1 MTLPSGAARSAQAV
15 VAGFGLFTAGYYAL
29 FQMGA
34 PVWLADAALL
44 LPAGAALLLTVRR
57 ARASDRGRPGLFW
70 KLIAA
75 GLGLW
80 LLGSAA
86 WVGAELLGFT
96 SPGGRRPVAGAVT
109 AFYSWTFLGFLLPIV
124 AAVALRP
131 RLRGVRRD
139 ALAWVDASLLAGAV
153 SFVFVR
159 LVFVPVFEGSA
170 LRWRI
175 VLGLLSYVVAVWS
188 ALLWRSAE
196 EDPEWRRA
204 FGYLALFALSYGGL
218 DSLASG
224 FDYNLL
230 PPGGPA
236 DLAFILP
243 FLFLALATLPARPG
257 GGPLATS
264 PLVVLLA
271 GAGPPVFDLAL
282 RVLLPPLGLAHPPRP
297 ILLVVTCALLALG
310 CALRLRLEDRAEER
324 RAREERARAEES
336 RRGVRLQT
344 LAAISASA
352 MEELE
357 QASRE
362 LVRRAEA
369 AAADLEE
376 KGERALEQ
384 AQRAHGIVREMS
396 AAFRLSSRPPHQDV
410 DLAAVLESAVRIA
423 LDEGVALHVRL
434 EGTAR
439 VPRVLGD
446 AVALEASFLH
456 LIRNAAQASPGGVL
470 GILAEADEHQVLI
483 RFEDDGPGVPAEIRS
498 RIFDPFFTTRRVGEG
513 LGLGLTLVHFVA
525 RDHGGSIVLEP
536 SAPGATTFVLRLPL
550 RAPRTAEAEGRWPMS
565 AAVLA
570 SAGAATLLAL
580 LPAGTGQIM
589 AASLALQ
596 VGSALAA
603 AAALLYAAWRSSGP
617 VRVFWAVLAGAP
629 GIWAAVRFLRVM
641 EGAPSHAPVDS
652 VWHFAGYALAD
663 LVWAAALLIRPD
675 RTKPSRASVAG
686 LLTRMS
692 AFCLFAHA
700 YVYLVVF
707 PSPFAELD
715 GALAVKTALLRG
727 LARLALASWAFL
739 LSWRTLSADWQG
751 TYSRLGLCLAAA
763 GVGQSLAGM
772 ARLEAG
778 YQVGALTDLGWIV
791 PALLLAAVA
800 VGEGRRRA
808 EAIPPA
814 AEAEEP
820 SWDAAVLLGLLVLP
834 ALEVLTG
841 PTPHAALHALRHSAT
856 LATLAVVGTMLA
868 VREVMRPRERWFRP
882 ATGRLPGTG
891 TTSSSRL
898 LRLVGTALFELS
910 GHLSGITALARLLT
924 AQSDVSTRVR
934 SDAARIRERADAATR
949 ISRNLIAA
957 LAGEG
962 ATPELASPNRLVDEV
977 IAQRRAD
984 LAHESIRLEAELSPE
999 VPLTWLQ
1006 MPALRQ
1012 VLLSCVDN
1020 AAVAIRSTG
1029 RPGLIELATAVEA
1042 NHVVIR
1048 IRDDG
1053 PGLPKAA
1060 LRLLVEGAGDRRAS
1074 ADLGLTLGY
1083 EIVSQHGGTLTG
1095 RNRARGGAEITVRL
1109 PVVSAAAVRDRLAA
1123 SAR

>member
-1 MTLPSGAARSAQAV
+1 MTSPSGEARSAQAL
-15 VAGFGLFTAGYYAL
+15 VAGFALFTAGYYAL
-29 FQMGA
+29 FQLGA
-34 PVWLADAALL
+34 PVWLADFALL
-44 LPAGAALLLTVRR
+44 LPAGVTLVLTLRR
-57 ARASDRGRPGLFW
+57 ARGTSGRPGWFW
-70 KLIAA
+70 RLIAA

-80 LLGSAA
+80 LLGSAGWA
-86 WVGAELLGFT
+86 GAELLGFT
-96 SPGGRRPVAGAVT
+96 PRGGPRPVAGAVT
-109 AFYSWTFLGFLLPIV
+109 AFYSWVFLGFLLPIV

-159 LVFVPVFEGSA
+159 LVFAPVFEGSA

-175 VLGLLSYVVAVWS
+175 VLGLLSYVIAVWS
-188 ALLWRSAE
+188 ALIWRSAE
-196 EDPEWRRA
+196 DDPEWRRA

-224 FDYNLL
+224 YDYNLL

-236 DLAFILP
+236 DLAWILP

-271 GAGPPVFDLAL
+271 GAGPPLFDLAL
-282 RVLLPPLGLAHPPRP
+282 RVLLPPLGLQHPPRP
-297 ILLVVTCALLALG
+297 ILLVATCALLALG
-310 CALRLRLEDRAEER
+310 CALRLRLEDRAEEG

-344 LAAISASA
+344 LAAISATA

-357 QASRE
+357 QAARE

-384 AQRAHGIVREMS
+384 AQRAQGIVREMS
-396 AAFRLSSRPPHQDV
+396 AAFRLSSRPPHVEV
-410 DLAAVLESAVRIA
+410 DLAAVLESAVQAA

-439 VPRVLGD
+439 LPRVLGD

-470 GILAEADEHQVLI
+470 SVQTEADERQVLV

-536 SAPGATTFVLRLPL
+536 SPPGSTTFVLRLPL
-550 RAPRTAEAEGRWPMS
+550 RAPRLAESEGRWPMP

-570 SAGAATLLAL
+570 SAAAATLLAL
-580 LPAGTGQIM
+580 LPAATAQIM

-596 VGSALAA
+596 VGSAVTA
-603 AAALLYAAWRSSGP
+603 AAALLFAAWRSTGP

-629 GIWAAVRFLRVM
+629 GMWAAVRFLRVL
-641 EGAPSHAPVDS
+641 EGAPRNAPADS

-675 RTKPSRASVAG
+675 RSKPARSSLAG

-707 PSPFAELD
+707 PSPFAEAD

-727 LARLALASWAFL
+727 LARLALASWAFV
-739 LSWRTLSADWQG
+739 LSWRTLSADWQA

-763 GVGQSLAGM
+763 GVGQSVAGM
-772 ARLEAG
+772 ARLQAG

-800 VGEGRRRA
+800 VGEGRRRP
-808 EAIPPA
+808 EALPPA
-814 AEAEEP
+814 ADPDEP

-834 ALEVLTG
+834 ALEVLTS
-841 PTPHAALHALRHSAT
+841 PTTHPALHTLRHGAT
-856 LATLAVVGTMLA
+856 LATLAAVGTMLA
-868 VREVMRPRERWFRP
+868 VREVLRPRERWFRP
-882 ATGRLPGTG
+882 PAGRVPGAG
-891 TTSSSRL
+891 TPSSSRL

-910 GHLSGITALARLLT
+910 GHLSGVTALARLLT
-924 AQSDVSTRVR
+924 AQSDASGRVR
-934 SDAARIRERADAATR
+934 GDAARIRERADAAAR
-949 ISRNLIAA
+949 ICRNLIAA

-962 ATPELASPNRLVDEV
+962 ATPELASPNRLVEEV
-977 IAQRRAD
+977 IAQRRSD
-984 LAHESIRLEAELSPE
+984 LAQENIRLESELAPE

-1020 AAVAIRSTG
+1020 SAVAIRTLG
-1029 RPGLIELATAVEA
+1029 KPGSIEIATAVEGD
-1042 NHVVIR
+1042 HVVIR

-1060 LRLLVEGAGDRRAS
+1060 LRLLAEGAGDRRAA
-1074 ADLGLTLGY
+1074 ADLGFTLGH

-1109 PVVSAAAVRDRLAA
+1109 PVVSATAVRDRLAA
-1123 SAR
+1123 GAR